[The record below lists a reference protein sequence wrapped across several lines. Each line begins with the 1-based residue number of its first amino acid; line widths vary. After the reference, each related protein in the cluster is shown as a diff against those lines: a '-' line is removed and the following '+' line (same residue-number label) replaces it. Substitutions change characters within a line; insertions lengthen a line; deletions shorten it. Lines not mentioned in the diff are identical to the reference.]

1 MTAESNEMAIAEEI
15 VSVLTLAA
23 LRFRMLADA
32 AISYTVRDPSMKLRS
47 IVLDRGSLRRLL
59 LDPDRAVKVE
69 YLKRDLLRCAALFPV
84 YRYPRR
90 R

>member
-1 MTAESNEMAIAEEI
+1 MTAESSETAIAEEI
-15 VSVLTLAA
+15 VSVLKFAA
-23 LRFRMLADA
+23 LRFRSPADA

-69 YLKRDLLRCAALFPV
+69 YLKRDLLRNAELLTV